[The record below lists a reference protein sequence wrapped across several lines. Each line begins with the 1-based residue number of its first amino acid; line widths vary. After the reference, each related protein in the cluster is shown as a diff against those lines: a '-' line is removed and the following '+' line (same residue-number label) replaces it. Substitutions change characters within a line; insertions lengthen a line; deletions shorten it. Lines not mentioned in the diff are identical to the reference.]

1 MQPYSSGMKYS
12 LGYDRSLVSTYNHC
26 SQASVR
32 KWINRGRLHD
42 TCRAEMHGVLNY
54 CWPRFQCT
62 VAEPLLWYKLKMVS
76 RSQCV
81 WLWNLHVCRKCYTC
95 TRVCVCV
102 WEKIA
107 SVRISEWIALEVSD
121 NLLAIPPEISR
132 VEEGSACWISAQCNK
147 LWLAK
152 EPSCCL
158 WLYHECFIS
167 LIDWGGSHLLA
178 G

>member
-1 MQPYSSGMKYS
+1 MLCSTAFTYFSSDTNCWKYVMQPYSSGMKYS
-12 LGYDRSLVSTYNHC
+12 LGYDRSLVSTYNYC

-95 TRVCVCV
+95 TRVCERRLQV
-102 WEKIA
+102 
-107 SVRISEWIALEVSD
+107 SVSV
-121 NLLAIPPEISR
+121 N
-132 VEEGSACWISAQCNK
+132 G
-147 LWLAK
+147 
-152 EPSCCL
+152 CL
-158 WLYHECFIS
+158 RGKWQPVGHTPRDFK
-167 LIDWGGSHLLA
+167 GGGGIGMLDFCPMQ
-178 G
+178 